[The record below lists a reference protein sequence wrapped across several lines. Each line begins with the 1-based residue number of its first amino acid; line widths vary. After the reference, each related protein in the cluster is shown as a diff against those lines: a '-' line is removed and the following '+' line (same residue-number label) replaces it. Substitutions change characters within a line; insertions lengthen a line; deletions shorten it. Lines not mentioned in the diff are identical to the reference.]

1 MRLKLH
7 FGLPTDDST
16 PHSCFNPINF
26 LIKKFNKVV
35 RKSIKTQIIKVPLH
49 PPVFWYSFGRAA
61 LEVGGRRGAPQYI
74 LHVENCFNAT
84 LKQRLD
90 LGWTLKISCVKN
102 TLPSIAIS
110 SVDRTLDSE
119 IWWPSS

>member
-1 MRLKLH
+1 MKHMDLKTPSH
-7 FGLPTDDST
+7 YTAQTSPTDDST
-16 PHSCFNPINF
+16 LHSCFNPINF

-84 LKQRLD
+84 LKQWMDTQNQLCQ
-90 LGWTLKISCVKN
+90 K
-102 TLPSIAIS
+102 
-110 SVDRTLDSE
+110 
-119 IWWPSS
+119 PSSIHSNQQRR

>member
-1 MRLKLH
+1 MVGINDEFTVALSRAFTKAFHGTSRLLLIIRLKLH
-7 FGLPTDDST
+7 FGLATDDST

-61 LEVGGRRGAPQYI
+61 LEVGGAAWGA
-74 LHVENCFNAT
+74 
-84 LKQRLD
+84 
-90 LGWTLKISCVKN
+90 
-102 TLPSIAIS
+102 
-110 SVDRTLDSE
+110 
-119 IWWPSS
+119 